1 MKFSLKIPATTTTTT
16 TPKYHVYFSPKP
28 SINNKMKIKRKE
40 IDDIKDEN
48 ENETINQHEIPSSS
62 TEQSKI
68 SSGTAPITRRSIN
81 TRSVPNTA
89 VEQEEEKSRRLNYFI
104 QKIFFSKKIF
114 SDSQQCFLK
123 IPIVGNHNQ
132 WLLFNFFSHIS
143 ISHKNF
149 FFFFS

>member
-1 MKFSLKIPATTTTTT
+1 MKISLKIPTTTTTTT

-104 QKIFFSKKIF
+104 QKFF
-114 SDSQQCFLK
+114 FLE
-123 IPIVGNHNQ
+123 
-132 WLLFNFFSHIS
+132 NFFQILS
-143 ISHKNF
+143 NAF
-149 FFFFS
+149 